1 MCEVSILRI
10 TILVEHISP
19 HSLYAYTTLSAR
31 QAGEIKLILEN
42 TATWKHWKIRMGN
55 IKIKS
60 ILCNTATWKYWKIYM
75 ENIEIKSILENTAT
89 WKYWKIYM
97 GNIEIKSISENTGT

>member
-42 TATWKHWKIRMGN
+42 TATWKYWKISMEN
-55 IKIKS
+55 IEIKS

>member
-1 MCEVSILRI
+1 MRI

-60 ILCNTATWKYWKIYM
+60 ILCNTATWKYIWKILKSNRNQINIRKYCNM
-75 ENIEIKSILENTAT
+75 EILENM
-89 WKYWKIYM
+89 YGEY
-97 GNIEIKSISENTGT
+97 

>member
-31 QAGEIKLILEN
+31 QAGEILKSNQYYVILQHGYIGKYIWEILKSNQYQKILEHEN
-42 TATWKHWKIRMGN
+42 IGKYVWKIL
-55 IKIKS
+55 KS
-60 ILCNTATWKYWKIYM
+60 SQY
-75 ENIEIKSILENTAT
+75 
-89 WKYWKIYM
+89 
-97 GNIEIKSISENTGT
+97 

>member
-42 TATWKHWKIRMGN
+42 TATWKYWKICMEN
-55 IKIKS
+55 IEIKS
-60 ILCNTATWKYWKIYM
+60 VLENTATWNYWKLFM
-75 ENIEIKSILENTAT
+75 ENIEIKSISEDTAT
-89 WKYWKIYM
+89 WIMENIYGKY
-97 GNIEIKSISENTGT
+97 

>member
-42 TATWKHWKIRMGN
+42 TATWK
-55 IKIKS
+55 
-60 ILCNTATWKYWKIYM
+60 YWKICM
-75 ENIEIKSILENTAT
+75 ENIEIKSILENTTT
-89 WKYWKIYM
+89 WIM
-97 GNIEIKSISENTGT
+97 VISQICPNMLAMRGYVDLSCIVKTFMIS